1 MCDAARSP
9 RILISGADGKMSN
22 YVRAVRAARE
32 HSAGELH
39 SFPKV
44 HAAENMAAVPSRPK
58 KR

>member
-32 HSAGELH
+32 YAACEPH
-39 SFPKV
+39 SFPKI
-44 HAAENMAAVPSRPK
+44 HDAEIMRGGTSWTK